1 MSVRIL
7 ILILKYIYIY
17 RQNVRI
23 HFSRTIRVRCCLLLF
38 GSRCIF
44 STEPCTQAI
53 VGLPAREKQHANEK
67 RNDSQSR
74 IRRGCSTGTIASAGK
89 GARAGRGCIAAS
101 APAVVRGP
109 YMHRAVQPIWIPL
122 SDAENRLHLAQTSRL
137 LPPETAQAVFRLTAH
152 SNNTMFELLSST
164 LVSYRYAHEVLASVD
179 RLSIRCRHTAA
190 RARGIIAK
198 KYRAYLVKKDKNAA
212 FSSHNPNLGHNDAA
226 TAVAS
231 RPPKADRAQQPPSL

>member
-1 MSVRIL
+1 MC
-7 ILILKYIYIY
+7 
-17 RQNVRI
+17 
-23 HFSRTIRVRCCLLLF
+23 IR
-38 GSRCIF
+38 
-44 STEPCTQAI
+44 
-53 VGLPAREKQHANEK
+53 
-67 RNDSQSR
+67 D
-74 IRRGCSTGTIASAGK
+74 
-89 GARAGRGCIAAS
+89 RGCIAAS

-212 FSSHNPNLGHNDAA
+212 FFVAQSQLGAQRRCYCCGIKAPESRQSTTASIIMIRAEGNLPNDGTALLYERRRPGKLSGSS
-226 TAVAS
+226 
-231 RPPKADRAQQPPSL
+231 